1 MSEDIET
8 KLHREGLTLTPI
20 KTRAYAYMIDDFLI
34 SMLVFISFP
43 SIFDSTLSNEEI
55 ISMVQSILFEV
66 MLIKILYQSI
76 FVTLYGATVGKIVMK
91 IKVVEADTLDKP
103 RFAVALN
110 RAVFRIISQLFYG
123 LGFLWGF
130 FNPTRQ
136 TLHDKTARTL
146 VINA

>member
-1 MSEDIET
+1 MNEDIET
-8 KLHREGLTLTPI
+8 KLDREGLTLTPI
-20 KTRAYAYMIDDFLI
+20 KTRAYAYMIDDLLI
-34 SMLVFISFP
+34 SMLIFISFP
-43 SIFDSTLSNEEI
+43 SIFDGTLSNEAI
-55 ISMVQSILFEV
+55 ISLIQSILFEV
-66 MLIKILYQSI
+66 MLIKILYQTI

-91 IKVVEADTLDKP
+91 IKIVEVSTLDKP
-103 RFAVALN
+103 RFVVALN

-130 FNPTRQ
+130 FNPEKQ